1 MKKKLVIAI
10 DGPAGSGK
18 STVSKLVAKRLGLLY
33 LDTGAMYRALT
44 LKVMRAGVKPEDKA
58 AAVEIAGSADIQ
70 FTTNTDSDPQVFLDG
85 EDVSREIR
93 TPEVTQHIR
102 YVACIPGVRK
112 RMVQLQRAIA
122 EKQGAVVEGRDIGTV
137 VLKNTPFKY
146 YLDASAEERAQRR
159 FKELAEMGM
168 EVTLEEI
175 RADVIA
181 RDTSDINR
189 KVGPLKK
196 AKDAIRIDTTNLSIE
211 EVVQKLITLVKEA
224 S

>member
-1 MKKKLVIAI
+1 MNKKLVIAI

-58 AAVEIAGSADIQ
+58 AAVRIAASADIH
-70 FTTNTDSDPQVFLDG
+70 FITSADSDPQVLLDG

-93 TPEVTQHIR
+93 TPEVTQHVKH
-102 YVACIPGVRK
+102 VACIPGVRK

-137 VLKNTPFKY
+137 VLRNTPFKY
-146 YLDASAEERAQRR
+146 YIDATAEERAQRR
-159 FKELAEMGM
+159 FKELTGMGM
-168 EVTLEEI
+168 NVNLEEI
-175 RADVIA
+175 KADVIA
-181 RDTSDINR
+181 RDASDIHR
-189 KVGPLKK
+189 KVGPLRK
-196 AKDAIRIDTTNLSIE
+196 AKDAIRIDTTSLSIE
-211 EVVQKLITLVKEA
+211 QVVDKLVTLIQEA